1 LEKKEPKKL
10 LSIRAHRLQQR
21 GSWIQKFFA
30 SFFQKRSP
38 CFVVIAA
45 GGTGGHFFPAEAL
58 AARLIER
65 GHRITL
71 MTDARS
77 SASASRV
84 FAGHE
89 QHVLRG
95 AGIAGRG
102 FTKGAAALFSL
113 AAGTLRARGLLRGAG
128 AVVAFGGYP
137 SVPPVLAARS
147 LVNRPAIILQEQNAV
162 LGRANRLFASGAD
175 ILALGFAS
183 TTRVPP
189 GTRTAVTGNPVRSE
203 FLRLSGIGYDPPGD
217 IVHLLILGGSLGAR
231 VFSDVVPAAVAL
243 LPETLR
249 ARLRIVQ
256 QCRAEDLERVT
267 KSYSALH
274 MNVELSAFFSDVAER
289 LARAHLV
296 IARAGASTCAEL
308 AAVGRP
314 SILVPL
320 PGAIDNHQAANAA
333 AIAGAGAAL
342 VISQAQLSPSGLA
355 SSLQTC
361 LTPTWLIEAAQA
373 AASFARLRAA
383 DDLADL
389 VDQQLARIEARA

>member
-1 LEKKEPKKL
+1 
-10 LSIRAHRLQQR
+10 
-21 GSWIQKFFA
+21 
-30 SFFQKRSP
+30 
-38 CFVVIAA
+38 
-45 GGTGGHFFPAEAL
+45 
-58 AARLIER
+58 
-65 GHRITL
+65 
-71 MTDARS
+71 
-77 SASASRV
+77 
-84 FAGHE
+84 
-89 QHVLRG
+89 
-95 AGIAGRG
+95 
-102 FTKGAAALFSL
+102 
-113 AAGTLRARGLLRGAG
+113 
-128 AVVAFGGYP
+128 
-137 SVPPVLAARS
+137 
-147 LVNRPAIILQEQNAV
+147 
-162 LGRANRLFASGAD
+162 
-175 ILALGFAS
+175 
-183 TTRVPP
+183 
-189 GTRTAVTGNPVRSE
+189 
-203 FLRLSGIGYDPPGD
+203 
-217 IVHLLILGGSLGAR
+217 
-231 VFSDVVPAAVAL
+231 
-243 LPETLR
+243 LR

-361 LTPTWLIEAAQA
+361 LTPTWLIGAAQA